1 MGLSAAKHEDELDM
15 VNEVARKRPAIFYG
29 WIVVAVAFVTL
40 GVTFGV
46 WYSFSVFFLA
56 ITEEFGWSKAAGSSI
71 FSAFVISQACMG
83 VVAGHLQDRFGP
95 RMVIP
100 FGSVVLALSLWL
112 TSNVESLW
120 SFRIT
125 YGLMGGASASL
136 MAFSSHSAFIP
147 KWFER
152 KRGLAMGIAMS
163 GIGFGMLIIIPM
175 VEWIITVHGWRT
187 AYRIMAAVALCFIG
201 PLNLILSRRQP
212 QDLNLRPD
220 GDDLDGTHGKHIPAM
235 TMKVL
240 DNDWATR
247 TWTISTAIKTGRFWL
262 LMTSFFFGS
271 WVYQGILLHSI
282 SSMVDSGVQRDTA
295 AFFYGILGL
304 AGSAGKILF
313 GYLSDI
319 AGRERVNSIAGL
331 VTAIGIAC
339 LLLIPIFPGS
349 LLPLLFAV
357 SFGLGY
363 GAAAPLF
370 PSVSADIF
378 LGSSFGVI
386 FAMLCLGGGFGGSS
400 GAYVAGLLHDFGG
413 DYILGF
419 SLCFLSIFLSCLLIW
434 LASPGKV
441 RRMIKSEA
449 FSRREA

>member
-1 MGLSAAKHEDELDM
+1 ME
-15 VNEVARKRPAIFYG
+15 NEVAQKRPIIFYG
-29 WIVVAVAFVTL
+29 WIVVAVAFITL

-71 FSAFVISQACMG
+71 FSVFVMSQSFMG
-83 VVAGHLQDRFGP
+83 IVAGHLQDRFGP
-95 RMVIP
+95 RMVMP

-120 SFRIT
+120 GFQIT

-152 KRGLAMGIAMS
+152 KRGLAMGMAMS
-163 GIGFGMLIIIPM
+163 GIGFGMLILIPLA
-175 VEWIITVHGWRT
+175 EWTITEYGWRT
-187 AYRIMAAVALCFIG
+187 SYRLIAAVAIFIIG
-201 PLNLILSRRQP
+201 PLNLILSRKQP
-212 QDLNLRPD
+212 QDMNLRPD
-220 GDDLDGTHGKHIPAM
+220 GDEPDGTHGKRVPSM
-235 TMKVL
+235 TMTVIDK
-240 DNDWATR
+240 NWATR
-247 TWTISTAIKTGRFWL
+247 DWTIATALKTRRFWL
-262 LMTSFFFGS
+262 LMASFFFGS

-282 SSMVDSGVQRDTA
+282 ASMVDSGLQRDTA
-295 AFFYGILGL
+295 AIFYGILGL
-304 AGSAGKILF
+304 AGSGGKILF

-331 VTAIGIAC
+331 VTALGIAC
-339 LLLIPIFPGS
+339 LLMIPIFPGP
-349 LLPLLFAV
+349 LLPLLFAI

-386 FAMLCLGGGFGGSS
+386 FAMLCVGGGLGGSL
-400 GAYVAGLLHDFGG
+400 GAYVAGLLRDIRG
-413 DYILGF
+413 DYILSF
-419 SLCFLSIFLSCLLIW
+419 ALCFLSIFLSCLLIW
-434 LASPGKV
+434 LAAPGKV
-441 RRMIKSEA
+441 RRMIKRGA
-449 FSRREA
+449 FKDGNAESLGS